1 MRYDPTF
8 DQLPLQNKSILI
20 DVDIHGKFLEEG
32 LIQAIIRDIAEQIEG
47 KKKLKNQLDVLR
59 RWHDIT
65 LGREERII
73 ELK

>member
-8 DQLPLQNKSILI
+8 DQSPLQNKSILI

-32 LIQAIIRDIAEQIEG
+32 LIQAIIRDITEQIEG